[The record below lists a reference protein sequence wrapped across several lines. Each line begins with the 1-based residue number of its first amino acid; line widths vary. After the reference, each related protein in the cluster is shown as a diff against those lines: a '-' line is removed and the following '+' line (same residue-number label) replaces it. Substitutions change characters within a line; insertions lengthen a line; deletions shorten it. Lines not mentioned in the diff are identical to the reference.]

1 MKKAFLS
8 SAALL
13 AMLLCLGIAAATG
26 GSAGDPLISL
36 SYLQDTFLPQA
47 ETAVDGRLD
56 AADETLRGEM
66 QTRLDAMTSAAMAAA
81 GQNFAPIAQETTLNE
96 GDVLSGAAGLSAVP
110 FAGDVTLSVTAGTVI
125 DASTGKEVPSGTVLS
140 PYHRYIVAENS
151 VANFTAGAPTA
162 IVSYQGNY
170 SISRSPYS
178 PDYHG
183 IALALRSLGLFRGTG
198 SGIGESFDLHLA
210 PTRAE
215 ALVMFIRILGEEDD
229 ALACTFA
236 HPFTDVPDW
245 LDRYAAWAYE
255 KGYANGVGNN
265 MFGSQQKITIVEF
278 QEFVLRALGYSIA
291 GVDDYLT
298 SMERAVACGALTD
311 VEYIILKNCDFRRAH
326 VAYLCY
332 YNLDTVVAGNYL
344 TLGQLLQQQGMFNYM
359 QLEQAKTFV
368 NSTRL
373 H

>member
-8 SAALL
+8 ATALL
-13 AMLLCLGIAAATG
+13 ALLLCLSVAVATG
-26 GSAGDPLISL
+26 GSAGDPLLSL
-36 SYLQDTFLPQA
+36 SYLQDTFLPLA
-47 ETAVDGRLD
+47 ETAVDERLNT
-56 AADETLRGEM
+56 ADETLRGTL
-66 QTRLDAMTSAAMAAA
+66 QNQLDTVIPSVSSSV
-81 GQNFAPIAQETTLNE
+81 GQNFSSATQETTLNE
-96 GDVLSGAAGLSAVP
+96 GDVLSASSGLSAMP
-110 FAGDVTLSVTAGTVI
+110 IAGEITLHITTGTVI
-125 DASTGKEVPSGTVLS
+125 DVSTGTEVPSGTVLS

-151 VANFTAGAPTA
+151 TATFTAGAPTA
-162 IVSYQGNY
+162 ILSYQGKY
-170 SISRSPYS
+170 SVSRSPFL

-183 IALALRSLGLFRGTG
+183 IALALRSLSLFRGTG

-229 ALACTFA
+229 ALACNFT

-245 LDRYAAWAYE
+245 LDRYAAWAYAR
-255 KGYANGVGNN
+255 GYANGVGNN
-265 MFGSQQKITIVEF
+265 MFGSQQKITIIEF
-278 QEFVLRALGYSIA
+278 QEFLLRAMGYSIA

-298 SMERAVACGALTD
+298 SLERALDCGALTD
-311 VEYIILKNCDFRRAH
+311 VEYILLKDCDFRRAH

-332 YNLDTVVAGNYL
+332 YSLDTVLSGRSV
-344 TLGQLLQQQGMFNYM
+344 TLGQHLQQEGVFHYAQF
-359 QLEQAKTFV
+359 EQAKTFV